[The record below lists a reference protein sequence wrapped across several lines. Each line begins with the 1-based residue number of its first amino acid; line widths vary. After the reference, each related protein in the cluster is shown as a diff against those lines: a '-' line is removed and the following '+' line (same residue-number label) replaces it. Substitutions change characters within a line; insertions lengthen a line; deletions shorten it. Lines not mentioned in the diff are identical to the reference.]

1 MVYLLYNRDIL
12 GKKVFF
18 MSFKENAYQQM
29 SFTDSF
35 SGLTV
40 REQKALEK
48 SWAKVFADEIFPA
61 IDEKRFSVLYS
72 DKASRPNTPVNVVVG
87 ALIIKELF
95 DYSDDEMV
103 ENLMLD
109 FRIQYALHT
118 TSFEEQPLS
127 DKTLSRF
134 RKRCYDY
141 ETLHNKDLYHDC
153 VKDLSASIA
162 KLMEISG
169 KVRRMDSMMI
179 ESNIRKLSR
188 MELIYTCI
196 SKLAMHVDK
205 TNGSTLPD
213 DLKHYTNPDD
223 FNKVI
228 YHQRSTDADDRI
240 KQLLSDGDKLLA
252 MCESEYN
259 DSTEYDL
266 FVRCLSEQTIVENE
280 TRRLR
285 TKEDGS
291 MRSTMMQNP
300 SDPEATFRSKA
311 GKEHRGYVANFEEC
325 VGLNGSVVTEY
336 QYEQNNHSDS
346 QFIREHLQQMDYQEE
361 RTVIITDGAYSG
373 TENTQLAADKNVEL
387 ITTNLTGKPAADILA
402 DFEFNEE
409 GTKVLR
415 CPAGYAPKSCSYMKQ
430 SNQCAVSFLHE
441 QCASCPHQKQCKPK
455 IFKRVAKIVTSK
467 AAHERAK
474 IQRNMRSEEFKNY
487 ARLRNGVE
495 TIPWN
500 MRNNYHLEKI
510 PRGKQRGKF
519 FFGSK
524 IAALNFRKLFTYV
537 RGLGHYAQ
545 NPVLA

>member
-1 MVYLLYNRDIL
+1 
-12 GKKVFF
+12 
-18 MSFKENAYQQM
+18 MSFKENTCQQM

-35 SGLTV
+35 SGLTA
-40 REQKALEK
+40 REQAALEK

-72 DKASRPNTPVNVVVG
+72 DKASRPNTPVNVIVG

-162 KLMEISG
+162 KLMGISG

-179 ESNIRKLSR
+179 ESGIRKLSR

-196 SKLAMHVDK
+196 AKLAVYVNKINDAA
-205 TNGSTLPD
+205 LPD
-213 DLKHYTNPDD
+213 DLRHYTDPDD
-223 FNKVI
+223 FNRVI
-228 YHQRSTDADDRI
+228 YHQRSTDADERMR
-240 KQLLSDGDKLLA
+240 QLLTDADKLLEL
-252 MCESEYN
+252 CEADYN
-259 DSTEYDL
+259 NSTEYEL
-266 FVRCLSEQTIVENE
+266 FVRCLSEQTVVENE
-280 TRRLR
+280 NRRLR
-285 TKEDGS
+285 TKSDGGMKS
-291 MRSTMMQNP
+291 SMMQNP
-300 SDPEATFRSKA
+300 SDPEATFRKKA
-311 GKEHRGYVANFEEC
+311 GKEYRGYVANLEES
-325 VGLNGSVVTEY
+325 VGENGSVVTEY
-336 QYEQNNHSDS
+336 QYEQNTHSDS
-346 QFIREHLQQMDYQEE
+346 LFIKEHLEQMDKQEE
-361 RTVIITDGAYSG
+361 RTVIVTDGAYSG
-373 TENTQLAADKNVEL
+373 TENTQLAAEKNVEL
-387 ITTNLTGKPAADILA
+387 ITTSMTGKPVPDILA
-402 DFEFNEE
+402 DFEFNED
-409 GTKVLR
+409 GTKVIR
-415 CPAGYAPKSCSYMKQ
+415 CPAGHVPKSCSYIKQ

-441 QCASCPHQKQCKPK
+441 QCAGCPYQDQCRPK
-455 IFKRVAKIVTSK
+455 IFKRVARIVTSRT
-467 AAHERAK
+467 AHERAK
-474 IQRNMRSEEFKNY
+474 IKRTMNSEEFKNY

-495 TIPWN
+495 TVPSNIR
-500 MRNNYHLEKI
+500 RNYRLEKI

-524 IAALNFRKLFTYV
+524 IAALNFRKLFNYMK
-537 RGLGHYAQ
+537 GLGNYAQ